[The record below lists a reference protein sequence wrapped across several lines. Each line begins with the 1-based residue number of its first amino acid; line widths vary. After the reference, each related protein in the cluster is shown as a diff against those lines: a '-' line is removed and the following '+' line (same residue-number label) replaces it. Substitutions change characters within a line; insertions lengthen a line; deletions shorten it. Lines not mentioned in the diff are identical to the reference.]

1 MNAKVIS
8 KEKNTVKFSFQADAA
23 QLEEGMQYAYKKNKN
38 SISLPGFRKGKAPR
52 KLIESEFGPEV
63 FYDDAVNYI
72 LNQEYEKTI
81 EELGLDV
88 VSRPEVD
95 APAIDK
101 NEGVTFEVTVTV
113 KPEVTLGQYKGLE
126 VEKADDSVAPDA
138 VENELKQVQQKN
150 ARMIDVT
157 DRAAQEGDIV
167 KISYLGTVDGV
178 AFEGGQADNYA
189 LTLGSHT
196 FIDTFEDQIVGHQI
210 GDKFDVNVTFPAE
223 YLL

>member
-210 GDKFDVNVTFPAE
+210 GDKFDVNVTWKTR
-223 YLL
+223 LW